1 MWIITSYNFMRW
13 YTDKAAEVQMLQNLQ
28 KASKIVAVT
37 VFKPGNRSKFLSVY
51 LMLNQS
57 DLWPPPPTIWSTHV
71 FHVSCPPRQGRPRG
85 HWPPHSGGTDQS
97 QSLEVAELSSKTCLQ
112 RRQLHPT
119 PGISES
125 WQRASIML
133 GKRADEGFP
142 RNSCS
147 NLKLL

>member
-57 DLWPPPPTIWSTHV
+57 DLWPPPPQSTKKV
-71 FHVSCPPRQGRPRG
+71 FEQVY
-85 HWPPHSGGTDQS
+85 SGLYT
-97 QSLEVAELSSKTCLQ
+97 AK
-112 RRQLHPT
+112 
-119 PGISES
+119 
-125 WQRASIML
+125 
-133 GKRADEGFP
+133 F
-142 RNSCS
+142 
-147 NLKLL
+147 